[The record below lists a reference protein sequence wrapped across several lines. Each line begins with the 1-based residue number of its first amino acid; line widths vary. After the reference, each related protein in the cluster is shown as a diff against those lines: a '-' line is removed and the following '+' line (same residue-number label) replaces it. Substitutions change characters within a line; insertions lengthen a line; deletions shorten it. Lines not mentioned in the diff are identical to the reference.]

1 MLRVQDSVAQSQCS
15 EQLISL
21 LVTQEI
27 WRLVQTQTVYV
38 KNLKL
43 KKNLENSLNIAK
55 LLALF
60 TFYPGCPRLQVE
72 RIPAGPSLSLLP
84 LGDSIHVHHS
94 TDTGRATHHPALPF
108 FISFMIQPQQL
119 SPVTTSSPGP
129 RVLLM
134 TNDNVPQVPMTTA

>member
-72 RIPAGPSLSLLP
+72 RIPAGPLSLSLSFLSVTP
-84 LGDSIHVHHS
+84 FMCITALTQAGLRITQHFLSSFHS
-94 TDTGRATHHPALPF
+94 
-108 FISFMIQPQQL
+108 
-119 SPVTTSSPGP
+119 
-129 RVLLM
+129 
-134 TNDNVPQVPMTTA
+134 